1 MSAPGAGAGRE
12 AGRPVTDLSLD
23 DQPATL
29 ERELE
34 RHRQELTRHCV
45 HMLGSTLEAE
55 DAVQDT
61 LVRAWRSRRGL
72 DRPAALRGWLYRIAT
87 NVCLDMLSGR
97 ARRQQLV
104 ELEPLPGDA
113 PLEDPAEVA
122 ARSEAVRLALAAALR
137 HLPPRQRAALLLC
150 EVLRLRASE
159 AAEVLGTSVASVTS
173 ALQRAR
179 ATLAA
184 RGVSAAD
191 TPSPLEGAARELLGR
206 YLDAFGRDDV
216 RGLVSLINEDAGRS
230 SPARAAAA

>member
-1 MSAPGAGAGRE
+1 VRA
-12 AGRPVTDLSLD
+12 RPAEDPARGDGPS
-23 DQPATL
+23 PATL

-34 RHRQELTRHCV
+34 RHRQGLTRHCV
-45 HMLGSTLEAE
+45 RMLGSAVEAE

-61 LVRAWRSRRGL
+61 LVRAWRCRSGL
-72 DRPAALRGWLYRIAT
+72 EHPTALRGWLYRIAT
-87 NVCLDMLSGR
+87 NVCLEMLSGR
-97 ARRQQLV
+97 ARRPEPL

-113 PLEDPAEVA
+113 PISDPAEVA
-122 ARSEAVRLALAAALR
+122 ARSEAVRFALMAALR

-150 EVLRLRASE
+150 EVLRFRAWE
-159 AAEVLGTSVASVTS
+159 AAQLLGTSVASITS

-191 TPSPLEGAARELLGR
+191 TASPLEGPGRELLGR

-216 RGLVSLINEDAGRS
+216 RGLVSLITEDVGRPPLAGV
-230 SPARAAAA
+230 AA